1 MELYTRSIH
10 SLALQ
15 VSHYFGIP
23 LTIPQHST
31 LNEKFGIQA
40 SATLGT
46 TELPRVRYLAL
57 GIGGHDSTPGLN
69 GLTLM
74 KFKIHQSRDAGMF
87 MQIPLVLRP
96 VGNDLTDAEKANYAL
111 RKIENYN
118 GNDYFA
124 YYLKRLKTEDMVVK
138 LQNRDVDVNQNTTL
152 SPFIPT
158 SDDLSPTPIDL
169 SNTGTNT
176 VTGKYLSATVNLSI
190 NLQAFDAEELLNSI
204 NIIYGNENYA
214 IISEFALVSGVDR
227 SVSSSDG
234 AGGTITFNEAV
245 CTQIANHVPALQPVF
260 SQRNGFELTIE
271 VGGIEPLLNLELA
284 NP

>member
-10 SLALQ
+10 SLSMQ
-15 VSHYFGIP
+15 VAHYFGIP

-46 TELPRVRYLAL
+46 SELPRVRYLGI
-57 GIGGHDSTPGLN
+57 GIGGHESTPGLQ

-74 KFKIHQSRDAGMF
+74 KFKIHQARDAGMF
-87 MQIPLVLRP
+87 NQIPLVLRP
-96 VGNDLTDAEKANYAL
+96 LGNDLTDVERADYAL
-111 RKIENYN
+111 RRIENIN

-124 YYLKRLKTEDMVVK
+124 YYLKRLKTEDMVIK

-152 SPFIPT
+152 SPFLPN

-169 SNTGTNT
+169 ANGGANT
-176 VTGKYLSATVNLSI
+176 VTGKYLSATVNMSI
-190 NLQAFDAEELLNSI
+190 NMKAFDAEEILNVV
-204 NIIYGNENYA
+204 NILFGNENYA
-214 IISEFALVSGVDR
+214 IVSEFALVSGVDR
-227 SVSSSDG
+227 SVSSADG
-234 AGGTITFNEAV
+234 AGGTITFNECA
-245 CTQIANHVPALQPVF
+245 CAQIANHIPALQPVF
-260 SQRNGFELTIE
+260 SQRNGFELTVE

-284 NP
+284 AP